1 MIEIID
7 LGFHYPD
14 GRAALDHINLV
25 IHPGEKVALV
35 GANGAGKSTLLL
47 HLNGILQGT
56 GIVKIN
62 GFEVNRYNLPII
74 RSLVGMV
81 FQNPDDQLFS
91 LTVGEDVAFGP
102 KYQGLESAKVAE
114 KVKTALEEVQ
124 LTGFEDR
131 HPYHLSGGEK
141 KRASIATV
149 LSMSPE
155 YLVLDEPTAGLDPKS
170 RRELVALLKKFPQS
184 LIIATHDLKMA
195 IELTTRVIILNHGK
209 LAIEGKTEEILTDET
224 LLQVNDLL

>member
-1 MIEIID
+1 MIEITN
-7 LGFHYPD
+7 LNYRYPD
-14 GRAALDHINLV
+14 GQPALEGINLI

-47 HLNGILQGT
+47 HLNGLLQG
-56 GIVKIN
+56 N
-62 GFEVNRYNLPII
+62 GQICVNGLEVNKKNLAQI

-102 KYQGLESAKVAE
+102 TYQGLTALRVAE
-114 KVKTALEEVQ
+114 KVKSALQDVQ
-124 LTGFEDR
+124 LAGFEDR
-131 HPYHLSGGEK
+131 HPFHLSGGEK

-170 RRELVALLKKFPQS
+170 RRELMALLKNLPQT
-184 LIIATHDLKMA
+184 LIIATHDMQMA
-195 IELTTRVIILNHGK
+195 LELTDRVVILHRGK
-209 LAIEGKTEEILTDET
+209 LAADGKSQEILLNER
-224 LLQVNDLL
+224 LLQQNDLF

>member
-1 MIEIID
+1 MIEIVN
-7 LGFHYPD
+7 LVFHYPD
-14 GRAALDHINLV
+14 GRAALDKINLV

-47 HLNGILQGT
+47 HLNGILQDEGL
-56 GIVKIN
+56 VKIN
-62 GFEVNRYNLPII
+62 GFEVNKQNLPKI

-102 KYQGLESAKVAE
+102 IYQGFESHIVDD
-114 KVKTALEEVQ
+114 KVKNALSDVQ
-124 LTGFEDR
+124 LSGFEDR
-131 HPYHLSGGEK
+131 HPFHLSGGEK
-141 KRASIATV
+141 KRASVATV

-170 RRELVALLKKFPQS
+170 RKELMALLKTLPQS

-195 IELTTRVIILNHGK
+195 LDLTDRVILINHGK
-209 LAIEGKTEEILTDET
+209 IAADGKTKDILLNEEILHE
-224 LLQVNDLL
+224 NDLL

>member
-1 MIEIID
+1 MIEIIN
-7 LGFHYPD
+7 LNYHYPD
-14 GRAALDHINLV
+14 GRSALEGINLT
-25 IHPGEKVALV
+25 IKPGEKVALV

-47 HLNGILQGT
+47 HLNGVLQGD
-56 GIVKIN
+56 GQVLVN
-62 GFEVNRYNLPII
+62 GMEVNKKNMAQV

-102 KYQGLESAKVAE
+102 TYQGFDPLQVGE

-124 LTGFEDR
+124 MAGYEDR
-131 HPYHLSGGEK
+131 HPFHLSGGEK

-170 RRELVALLKKFPQS
+170 RRELIALLNSLPQT
-184 LIIATHDLKMA
+184 LIVATHDLQMA
-195 IELTTRVIILNHGK
+195 LELTTRVILLSRGK
-209 LAIEGKTEEILTDET
+209 LAVDGESREILTNEVV
-224 LLQVNDLL
+224 LQKNDLL

>member
-1 MIEIID
+1 MIEIVN
-7 LGFHYPD
+7 LVFHYPD
-14 GRAALDHINLV
+14 GRAALDKINLV

-47 HLNGILQGT
+47 HLNGILQDEGL
-56 GIVKIN
+56 VKIN
-62 GFEVNRYNLPII
+62 GFEVNKQNLPKI

-102 KYQGLESAKVAE
+102 IYQGFESHIVDD
-114 KVKTALEEVQ
+114 KVKNALSDVQ
-124 LTGFEDR
+124 LSGFEDR
-131 HPYHLSGGEK
+131 HPFHLSGGEK

-170 RRELVALLKKFPQS
+170 RKELMALLKTLPQS

-195 IELTTRVIILNHGK
+195 LDLTDRVILINHGK
-209 LAIEGKTEEILTDET
+209 IAADGKTKDILLNEDILHE
-224 LLQVNDLL
+224 NDLL

>member
-1 MIEIID
+1 MIEVID
-7 LGFHYPD
+7 LKFHYPD
-14 GRAALDHINLV
+14 GRAALEGINLV
-25 IHPGEKVALV
+25 INPGEKVAIV

-47 HLNGILQGT
+47 HLNGILQGEGEVKVN
-56 GIVKIN
+56 GIV
-62 GFEVNRYNLPII
+62 VNKKNLATI

-102 KYQGLESAKVAE
+102 TYQGLDPVQVAE
-114 KVKTALEEVQ
+114 KVKTALEDVQ
-124 LTGFEDR
+124 LSGFEDR
-131 HPYHLSGGEK
+131 HPFHLSGGEK

-170 RRELVALLKKFPQS
+170 RRELVALLKELPQS
-184 LIIATHDLKMA
+184 LIVATHDLKMA
-195 IELTTRVIILNHGK
+195 IELTSRVIILNHGK
-209 LAIEGKTEEILTDET
+209 LVIDGKTEEILSNEM
-224 LLQVNDLL
+224 LLQTNDLL

>member
-1 MIEIID
+1 MIEITN
-7 LGFHYPD
+7 LNFHYPD
-14 GRAALDHINLV
+14 GRSALERINLA
-25 IHPGEKVALV
+25 INSGEKVALV

-47 HLNGILQGT
+47 HLNGILQGE
-56 GIVKIN
+56 GVVRIN
-62 GFEVNRYNLPII
+62 GYEVNKNNLSKI

-102 KYQGLESAKVAE
+102 IYQGFETHIVEE
-114 KVKTALEEVQ
+114 KVKTALAEVQ
-124 LTGFEDR
+124 LAGFDDR
-131 HPYHLSGGEK
+131 HPFHLSGGEK

-170 RRELVALLKKFPQS
+170 RRELVALLKNLPQT
-184 LIIATHDLKMA
+184 LIIATHDLQMA
-195 IELTTRVIILNHGK
+195 LELSSRVILLNHGK
-209 LAIEGKTEEILTDET
+209 LVADGSSTEILCDEQ
-224 LLQVNDLL
+224 LLKQNNLI

>member
-1 MIEIID
+1 MIEIIN
-7 LGFHYPD
+7 LNYHYPD
-14 GRAALDHINLV
+14 GRSALEGINLT
-25 IHPGEKVALV
+25 IKSGEKVALV

-47 HLNGILQGT
+47 HLNGILQGD
-56 GIVKIN
+56 GQVRVN
-62 GFEVNRYNLPII
+62 GLDVNKKNLAVV

-102 KYQGLESAKVAE
+102 TYQGLDSQTVSAKVE
-114 KVKTALEEVQ
+114 LALEEVK
-124 LTGFEDR
+124 LAGFEDR
-131 HPYHLSGGEK
+131 HPFHLSGGEK

-170 RRELVALLKKFPQS
+170 RRELIALLNSLPQT
-184 LIIATHDLKMA
+184 LIVATHDLQMA
-195 IELTTRVIILNHGK
+195 LELTTRVILLNHGK
-209 LAIEGKTEEILTDET
+209 LAIDGESREILKNEAVLQING
-224 LLQVNDLL
+224 LL

>member
-1 MIEIID
+1 MIEIIN
-7 LGFHYPD
+7 LNYHYPD
-14 GRAALDHINLV
+14 GRPALDGINLV
-25 IHPGEKVALV
+25 IKPGEKVALV

-47 HLNGILQGT
+47 HLNGVLQGD
-56 GIVKIN
+56 GQVRVN
-62 GFEVNRYNLPII
+62 GLEVNKKNMAQV

-102 KYQGLESAKVAE
+102 TYQGFDPLQVTE
-114 KVKTALEEVQ
+114 KVKTALKEVQ
-124 LTGFEDR
+124 LIGFEDR
-131 HPYHLSGGEK
+131 HPFHLSGGEK

-170 RRELVALLKKFPQS
+170 RRELIGLLRS
-184 LIIATHDLKMA
+184 LPLTLILATHDLQMA
-195 IELTTRVIILNHGK
+195 LELTTRVILLNHGK
-209 LAIEGKTEEILTDET
+209 LAVDGATHEILTNE
-224 LLQVNDLL
+224 LVLQNNDLL

>member
-1 MIEIID
+1 MIEIIN
-7 LGFHYPD
+7 LNYHYPD
-14 GRAALDHINLV
+14 GRSALEGINL
-25 IHPGEKVALV
+25 IINPGEKVALV

-47 HLNGILQGT
+47 HLNGILQGV
-56 GIVKIN
+56 GQVQVN
-62 GFEVNRYNLPII
+62 GLEVNKKNIAQV

-102 KYQGLESAKVAE
+102 TYQGFDMLRVAE
-114 KVKTALEEVQ
+114 KVKTALEDVK
-124 LTGFEDR
+124 LAGFEDR
-131 HPYHLSGGEK
+131 HPFHLSGGEK

-170 RRELVALLKKFPQS
+170 RRELIVLLSSLPQT
-184 LIIATHDLKMA
+184 LIVATHDLQMA
-195 IELTTRVIILNHGK
+195 LELTTRVILLNHGK
-209 LAIEGKTEEILTDET
+209 LAIDGDTQDILTNEA
-224 LLQVNDLL
+224 LLQKNELL